1 MSSDITVAGDPL
13 AAPARLALPTAPA
26 VRPSVARLAGLAAK
40 YTAEVAQALD
50 TVEYDPVSR
59 WYRLL
64 HAADDHEV
72 WLLSWL
78 PGQGTGLHDHGG
90 SSGVFSVVSG
100 ELHERSLVVT
110 PLRRAGARERVLRP
124 GGSRVFGPTY
134 VHEVTNMGTE
144 PAVSVHVYAPRLTA
158 MTMYD
163 ADHEVLSRPGT
174 EPLAQLR
181 VERSGEHW

>member
-13 AAPARLALPTAPA
+13 AAPAHLAVPPAPVTRPT
-26 VRPSVARLAGLAAK
+26 VARLSGLATRHA
-40 YTAEVAQALD
+40 AEVAATLH
-50 TVEYDPVSR
+50 TVEYEPVSR

-64 HAADDHEV
+64 HSADDHEV

-90 SSGVFSVVSG
+90 SSGVFTVVAG

-110 PLRRAGARERVLRP
+110 PLRRAGARERVL
-124 GGSRVFGPTY
+124 GAGATRVFGPSY
-134 VHEVTNMGTE
+134 VHEVTNVGTE

-158 MTMYD
+158 MTMFE
-163 ADHEVLSRPGT
+163 ADHEVLSRPGG
-174 EPLAQLR
+174 EPLPRLR

>member
-13 AAPARLALPTAPA
+13 AAPPHLAVQPAP
-26 VRPSVARLAGLAAK
+26 VSVTVARLAGLAARH
-40 YTAEVAQALD
+40 AARVAASLD
-50 TVEYDPVSR
+50 TVQYDPVSR

-64 HAADDHEV
+64 HSADDHEV

-90 SSGVFSVVSG
+90 SSGVFTVVSG
-100 ELHERSLVVT
+100 ELHELSLVVS
-110 PLRRAGARERVLRP
+110 PLRRAGARERVLRT
-124 GGSRVFGPTY
+124 GTTRAFGASY

-144 PAVSVHVYAPRLTA
+144 PAVSVHVYAPRLTT
-158 MTMYD
+158 MNMYD
-163 ADHEVLSRPGT
+163 SHGQALDRSGEG
-174 EPLAQLR
+174 PLPHLR

>member
-13 AAPARLALPTAPA
+13 AAPAHLAVPPASVTRPT
-26 VRPSVARLAGLAAK
+26 VARLSGLATRYA
-40 YTAEVAQALD
+40 AEVAGALD
-50 TVEYDPVSR
+50 AVQYDPVSR

-64 HAADDHEV
+64 HADHDHEV

-90 SSGVFSVVSG
+90 SSGVFTVVSG
-100 ELHERSLVVT
+100 ELHERSLIVT

-124 GGSRVFGPTY
+124 GTTRVFGPTY

-163 ADHEVLSRPGT
+163 ADHDVLSRPGT
-174 EPLAQLR
+174 DPLQRLR

>member
-13 AAPARLALPTAPA
+13 AAPPLLAVQPAP
-26 VRPSVARLAGLAAK
+26 VTTVTVARLAAVAAK
-40 YTAEVAQALD
+40 HASRVAASLD
-50 TVEYDPVSR
+50 TVRYDPVSR
-59 WYRLL
+59 WYQLL

-90 SSGVFSVVSG
+90 SSGVFTVVTG
-100 ELHERSLVVT
+100 ELHELSLVVS
-110 PLRRAGARERVLRP
+110 PLRRAGARERRLGP
-124 GGSRVFGPTY
+124 GSTRAFGASY

-144 PAVSVHVYAPRLTA
+144 PAVSVHVYAPRLTT
-158 MTMYD
+158 MNMYD
-163 ADHEVLSRPGT
+163 ARDLSLDRPGDGLL
-174 EPLAQLR
+174 PQLR

>member
-13 AAPARLALPTAPA
+13 AAPARLALPVAPPVRPA
-26 VRPSVARLAGLAAK
+26 VAHLAALARQHAGIVANALDQVRFDPVTRWYKRLAA
-40 YTAEVAQALD
+40 TQD
-50 TVEYDPVSR
+50 M
-59 WYRLL
+59 
-64 HAADDHEV
+64 EV

-90 SSGVFSVVSG
+90 SSGVFTVVSG

-110 PLRRAGARERVLRP
+110 PLRRAGARERVLTP
-124 GGSRVFGPTY
+124 GTQRVFGPTY

-144 PAVSVHVYAPRLTA
+144 PAVSVHVYAPRLES

-163 ADHEVLSRPGT
+163 PEEDITRPSFA
-174 EPLAQLR
+174 PLRALG
-181 VERSGEHW
+181 VKRSGEQW